1 MSPAREA
8 LVQRHVEVLRSS
20 RDGEAALLPYL
31 IGWLISTGRIR
42 HRTLVAYEVPWLGR
56 RVDLALLDSRG
67 TTSAFELKLGGI
79 QRVLEQASYN
89 GLSFHRSWVVVGSR
103 PRQNALDWVCRLGL
117 GLILVRRP
125 SVVLLARPRG
135 DRPAPVVA
143 KRVRSVIS
151 ARAAIMP

>member
-8 LVQRHVEVLRSS
+8 LIQRHIEVLRSS

-89 GLSFHRSWVVVGSR
+89 GLSFHRSWIVVGSR
-103 PRQNALDWVCRLGL
+103 PRQNALDWVRRLGL

-125 SVVLLARPRG
+125 TVVLLARPRG
-135 DRPAPVVA
+135 DQPGPVVA
-143 KRVRSVIS
+143 KRVRSAIS
-151 ARAAIMP
+151 ARAAVIP